1 MFHLKSES
9 KISLHTQSELQR
21 PNSRWI
27 VATKRPC
34 AANYNFRMGER
45 ESGREREREKEREEN
60 VCKMVNTPFVRI
72 WYEYEARLSIR
83 FTLILIRHSIFD
95 SVSSSILSS
104 LQPMHLSLSL

>member
-1 MFHLKSES
+1 MDCGNQATLR
-9 KISLHTQSELQR
+9 SELY
-21 PNSRWI
+21 
-27 VATKRPC
+27 V
-34 AANYNFRMGER
+34 FRMGER
-45 ESGREREREKEREEN
+45 EREGEREKEREEN

-95 SVSSSILSS
+95 SVSSSISSS